1 MREILFSGKRKDN
14 GDWVKSYKQWV
25 EGSLIHIGDFCA
37 ILEKDCE
44 EKGYDYTY
52 LDAELGV
59 IDGQAIPVLPETV
72 RQYVCRDDING
83 RKIFTGDIVRFQPN
97 PNGHGLNNVSI
108 VIDANTITKSGLGA
122 LWWPRERNDVEVIG
136 NIYDNPDLVMEGAAD
151 LYKFYHGLGAST
163 VEDVIKKVKEAQDD

>member
-1 MREILFSGKRKDN
+1 MREILFTGKRRDN
-14 GDWVKSYKQWV
+14 KQWV

-83 RKIFTGDIVRFQPN
+83 RKIFTGDIVKFQPN
-97 PNGHGLNNVSI
+97 CGHGLNNVSI

-122 LWWPRERNDVEVIG
+122 LWWPLERNDVEVIG

-151 LYKFYHGLGAST
+151 LYKFYHSLDSST
-163 VEDVIKKVKEAQDD
+163 VEDVIKKVKEAQDDG